1 MDNLSP
7 AAAYLTVGIGGAAGS
22 MARFAVAQAFLK
34 FKPDN
39 PFLAVAVVN
48 LVGSLLIGLVAG
60 HYAQK
65 NAVEYLLLVVGF
77 LGGFTTFSSFSLDL
91 FAMIQRH
98 LYAQAALF
106 AASQVV
112 LGIGGAALGFA
123 VTSRPG

>member
-7 AAAYLTVGIGGAAGS
+7 AATYLTVAIGGAAGS

-39 PFLAVAVVN
+39 PFLAVATVN

-60 HYAQK
+60 HFVHK

-91 FAMIQRH
+91 LAMIQRH
-98 LYAQAALF
+98 LYAQAVLF
-106 AASQVV
+106 AVGQVV

-123 VTSRPG
+123 ITSRPA